1 MTPATTPSIPH
12 AYDATSQGPSALP
25 LGPMIARP
33 LYHALA
39 ALVVIDLLW
48 LAISPLRLSTDS
60 FVQLAQLLPLAI
72 AAGWASLQF
81 RRWHRFSLLCEG
93 AAFMLLAWPA
103 LRLFNHLSMTTAFPL
118 ADASLAWGDQL
129 IGFDWLAYLLWF
141 DRYPLLLKAME
152 LFYVSLSTYSA
163 AFFLVILAVSR
174 DPRARCGEFITLFFA
189 TAVISCLAGQFFP
202 ALSAA
207 VHHAP
212 SSDLF
217 AFIDPIVGA
226 YHLDHLNGLR
236 ENPSHALSL
245 ANLPGLVTFP
255 SFHTAMGV
263 VAIYCCRGVPALLA
277 VSLTVNILMIASTPI
292 YGAHYLVDVIAGAGV
307 ALAIILLYRRHLKTQ
322 PSPSVGALPA

>member
-1 MTPATTPSIPH
+1 
-12 AYDATSQGPSALP
+12 
-25 LGPMIARP
+25 MIARP

-174 DPRARCGEFITLFFA
+174 DPAPV
-189 TAVISCLAGQFFP
+189 AVNSSPCSLRR
-202 ALSAA
+202 
-207 VHHAP
+207 P
-212 SSDLF
+212 SS
-217 AFIDPIVGA
+217 
-226 YHLDHLNGLR
+226 
-236 ENPSHALSL
+236 
-245 ANLPGLVTFP
+245 
-255 SFHTAMGV
+255 
-263 VAIYCCRGVPALLA
+263 A
-277 VSLTVNILMIASTPI
+277 V
-292 YGAHYLVDVIAGAGV
+292 
-307 ALAIILLYRRHLKTQ
+307 
-322 PSPSVGALPA
+322 LPASSFRPSRPQSIMRRRRTSSRSSIP